1 MSARSTVALMVL
13 LVFTGF
19 ALGCS
24 DSGSDRNGGTGPV
37 GPSSGSY
44 AGTWTGNV
52 CGRGLTMNIA
62 QNGTTLS
69 GSYTLTDPTFSE
81 GLSGSVSS
89 TSPPASAVLNG
100 GEGRR
105 FEISFSSYTAF
116 SGGYYKG
123 SEKVCDTKAA
133 KQ

>member
-1 MSARSTVALMVL
+1 MSGKSTIVMMAL

-19 ALGCS
+19 AFGCS
-24 DSGSDRNGGTGPV
+24 DSDGDGNGGTGPT
-37 GPSSGSY
+37 GPTTGTY

-52 CGRGLTMNIA
+52 CARGLTMNIA

-69 GSYTLTDPTFSE
+69 GSYALTDPAFSE

-100 GEGRR
+100 GGDRR
-105 FEISFSSYTAF
+105 FEITFSSYTSF

-123 SEKVCDTKAA
+123 NDRVCDARATK
-133 KQ
+133 Q